1 MLLDFWWLPVVVVA
15 CVGDVVAQIAW
26 LRCFPAGGIYRS
38 MVGGFIAGAALL
50 IAASLVWRDRPIGAH
65 MADFGMY
72 VCFAY
77 VYFHWN
83 NMGETGRRVRLLIE
97 LANAPAGLTR
107 GQLLARYSAKEIVDR
122 RIGRLLE
129 SNQVVASGSRLALG
143 NPSVLAMTR
152 IIGLVKRILRIESAL
167 VRSPE

>member
-1 MLLDFWWLPVVVVA
+1 MLSGFWWLPVVVVA
-15 CVGDVVAQIAW
+15 CVGDVIAQIAW

-38 MVGGFIAGAALL
+38 MVGGFIVGTAVLIGASV
-50 IAASLVWRDRPIGAH
+50 IWRDRPITAH
-65 MADFGMY
+65 VADLGMY

-77 VYFHWN
+77 IYFHWN

-107 GQLLARYSAKEIVDR
+107 PQLLARYSAKEIVDR

-129 SNQVVASGSRLALG
+129 SSQVVASGSRLMLR

-152 IIGLVKRILRIESAL
+152 MIGLLKRILRIESVL

>member
-1 MLLDFWWLPVVVVA
+1 MARWAASSRTKAGASVIFSSSGGRSSALASVGEGMLSGFWWLPVVVVA
-15 CVGDVVAQIAW
+15 CVGDVIAQITW

-38 MVGGFIAGAALL
+38 MVCGFIVGAAVL
-50 IAASLVWRDRPIGAH
+50 IALSLVWRDRPIGAH
-65 MADFGMY
+65 LADLGMY

-107 GQLLARYSAKEIVDR
+107 RQLLARYSAKEIVDR
-122 RIGRLLE
+122 RISRLLE
-129 SNQVVASGSRLALG
+129 SSQVVASG
-143 NPSVLAMTR
+143 
-152 IIGLVKRILRIESAL
+152 
-167 VRSPE
+167 

>member
-1 MLLDFWWLPVVVVA
+1 MLSVFWWLPVVVVA

-38 MVGGFIAGAALL
+38 MVAGFVAGAALL
-50 IAASLVWRDRPIGAH
+50 IAGSLVWRARPIGAH
-65 MADFGMY
+65 LADFGMY

-77 VYFHWN
+77 IYFHWN

-107 GQLLARYSAKEIVDR
+107 RQLLARYSAKEIVDR
-122 RIGRLLE
+122 RVSRLLE
-129 SNQVVASGSRLALG
+129 SNQVVASGSRLTLG

-152 IIGLVKRILRIESAL
+152 IIGLVKRILRIESVL
-167 VRSPE
+167 VRSSE